1 VKVLLYENH
10 LSFGVLM
17 IHQIYHA
24 TPSATFND
32 RIKYATHQALTA
44 LCEEIHQNLH
54 DKQDRR
60 KEDKYIHKIEDLQ
73 AWDRA
78 HERKIQDL
86 QALNATQEA
95 IIKDL

>member
-10 LSFGVLM
+10 LSFGVLV

-24 TPSATFND
+24 IPSATFND
-32 RIKYATHQALTA
+32 RIKYAAHQALIA
-44 LCEEIHQNLH
+44 LCEEIRQNLH

-60 KEDKYIHKIEDLQ
+60 KEDKYIQKIEDLQ